1 MIQCMKMNE
10 VKKRYKKKKKKK
22 EKIQKKKQAIRN
34 PNIVKI

>member
-1 MIQCMKMNE
+1 MKLR
-10 VKKRYKKKKKKK
+10 KDTKKKKKK